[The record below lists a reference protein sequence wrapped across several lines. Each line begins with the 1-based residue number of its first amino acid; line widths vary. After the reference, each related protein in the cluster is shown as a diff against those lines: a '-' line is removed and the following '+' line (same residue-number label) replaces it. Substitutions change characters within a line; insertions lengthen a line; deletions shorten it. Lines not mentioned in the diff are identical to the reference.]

1 LYQKSL
7 NNTKKAKGSYET
19 HFNDKSNEAIASRK
33 IPEKVEMSNLMIVD
47 YLDMENTIIEYYSN
61 DVLRTLTRLPLS
73 P

>member
-19 HFNDKSNEAIASRK
+19 HFNDKSNEAKASGK
-33 IPEKVEMSNLMIVD
+33 IPEEVEMSNLMIVD
-47 YLDMENTIIEYYSN
+47 YPDMENTIIKYYSN